1 MRSCIFP
8 SAMSSFAID
17 LALVFFS
24 LSFLLFSTHLMHI
37 FSCTSPN
44 SLPSTFTTVV
54 DAMRLISFTCNATY
68 NSVWPYKIYS
78 IQWVVVSSC
87 SVVDLSIHIV
97 HVDFFFFFKTIWSKQ
112 FGYVQVCWHTSF
124 FIDTVKE
131 CIKYKFIIH
140 NKYFGFFLLLSF
152 KKKIGKPYHK

>member
-1 MRSCIFP
+1 MYVSSCKIVMRAVTTRAVMIQHEEIYAAREKGKISKSRIEMRECYNTAPYPNRNVKCTGFFFLKEKKFGARHITMRSCIFP

-78 IQWVVVSSC
+78 IQ
-87 SVVDLSIHIV
+87 
-97 HVDFFFFFKTIWSKQ
+97 
-112 FGYVQVCWHTSF
+112 
-124 FIDTVKE
+124 
-131 CIKYKFIIH
+131 
-140 NKYFGFFLLLSF
+140 
-152 KKKIGKPYHK
+152 